1 MPTIPEKEQRR
12 TELSLVGV
20 HPVLVAIVQ
29 RALAICPQ
37 PFTVFEGIR
46 TKERQLALMSMG
58 ASKTLQSKHITGD
71 AVDLVPLVD
80 GKLSWTWEHIYP
92 IAGAMRQASRDLL
105 PDGLGLRWGGSWD
118 AQFDASTS
126 APVDMVAGYTQ
137 RRKEASKPAFLDGPH
152 FELVER

>member
-1 MPTIPEKEQRR
+1 MPSITEKEQMR
-12 TELSLVGV
+12 TGLSLVGV

-29 RALAICPQ
+29 RAMDACPQ
-37 PFTVFEGIR
+37 PFTVFEGLR

-58 ASKTLQSKHITGD
+58 ASKTMQSKHITGE
-71 AVDLVPLVD
+71 AVDLVPLVG

-92 IAGAMRQASRDLL
+92 IAEAMRQASMDLL
-105 PDGLGLRWGGSWD
+105 PDGLGLRWGGCWD
-118 AQFDASTS
+118 AQFESSTS

-137 RRKEASKPAFLDGPH
+137 RRKDAGKPAFLDGPH